1 MLHGSS
7 DQEARM
13 EKHNNVRLV
22 CQCHVNGLPLKY
34 LFKYTSQLSLM
45 TRRIVIRNR
54 GWSKPFHFFLTF
66 SSYHTLHNRGYDGI
80 LRFPVAKWSIV
91 CTSM

>member
-13 EKHNNVRLV
+13 EKHKNVRLV
-22 CQCHVNGLPLKY
+22 CHGNGLPLKY
-34 LFKYTSQLSLM
+34 LLKYTTSQLSLM
-45 TRRIVIRNR
+45 TRRIIIRNR

-66 SSYHTLHNRGYDGI
+66 SSYHN
-80 LRFPVAKWSIV
+80 
-91 CTSM
+91 